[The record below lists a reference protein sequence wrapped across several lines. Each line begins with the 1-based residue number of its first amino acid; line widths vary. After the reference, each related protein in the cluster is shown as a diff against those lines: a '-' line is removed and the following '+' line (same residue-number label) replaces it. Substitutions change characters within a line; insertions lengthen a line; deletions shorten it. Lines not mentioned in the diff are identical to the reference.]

1 MGANIIESREI
12 KGHRVQVVPDYD
24 AENPR
29 EVFDQLGTILYLKSS
44 RYTLGDE
51 GVTIGEIEE
60 TASRDDVYYLPVFAY
75 IHSGIVLNT
84 GGFGDPWDS
93 GQSGIIYVEKAKV
106 NAEYEGMAYTDEDI
120 LKRLSAEVEEYS
132 AYLSGCVYGFQVLAS
147 CDKCGHDEV
156 SDSGY
161 GFYSVEDAFTA
172 AEEAL

>member
-1 MGANIIESREI
+1 MQIIESREI
-12 KGHRVQVVPDYD
+12 KGHRVNVIPDEH

-29 EVFDQLGTILYLKSS
+29 EAFDQLGTILYLKSS

-60 TASRDDVYYLPVFAY
+60 TASRNDVYYLPVFAH
-75 IHSGIVLNT
+75 IHGSIVLNT

-106 NAEYEGMAYTDEDI
+106 EKEYQGHSYTEETI
-120 LKRLSAEVEEYS
+120 LARLKAEVEEHS
-132 AYLSGCVYGFQVLAS
+132 AYLSGCVYGFQVLAA
-147 CDKCGHDEV
+147 CDKCGHEGV
-156 SDSGY
+156 SDSCY
-161 GFYSVEDAFTA
+161 GFYSIEDAFTA